1 MKETLLNQEE
11 IPHLDQQPLA
21 VGYYISTAKCATPLP
36 DWLRGDVSL
45 DTNFHS
51 FKATLHIHNR
61 YSLDND
67 ELIMQMKTEYSHKL
81 DSSITYEVLRYV
93 LERYNALS
101 WLNIDPLT
109 QDRKSCL
116 PLHHTTLLQLYYAFK
131 NYV

>member
-1 MKETLLNQEE
+1 MKEALLNQEE
-11 IPHLDQQPLA
+11 IPHLDQLPLA
-21 VGYYISTAKCATPLP
+21 VGYYISTAKCGTPLP

-61 YSLDND
+61 CALDND
-67 ELIMQMKTEYSHKL
+67 DLIMMKTEYSHKL

-116 PLHHTTLLQLYYAFK
+116 PLHHTVLLQLYYAFK